1 MLCSL
6 IFLHF
11 TAQMVHSVE
20 EGNPPSGSA
29 TTAIHLSRA
38 IPNYWYI
45 YYLCFFIIIDM
56 KHMDHLVEEGNPP
69 SGCTTTVIA
78 PVQRHFLVWGSGMW
92 VINGWLS
99 VEVGTPYSTPAGW
112 VCDQNGL
119 EPLSSMGLAR
129 QCRLGGEEF

>member
-1 MLCSL
+1 MFFSSWLAL
-6 IFLHF
+6 AYIHYALFFDIFLF
-11 TAQMVHSVE
+11 TEHMDHSVE

-29 TTAIHLSRA
+29 
-38 IPNYWYI
+38 
-45 YYLCFFIIIDM
+45 
-56 KHMDHLVEEGNPP
+56 
-69 SGCTTTVIA
+69 TTVIA

>member
-6 IFLHF
+6 IFLQFMEH
-11 TAQMVHSVE
+11 MDHSVE

-29 TTAIHLSRA
+29 
-38 IPNYWYI
+38 
-45 YYLCFFIIIDM
+45 
-56 KHMDHLVEEGNPP
+56 
-69 SGCTTTVIA
+69 TTVIA

-119 EPLSSMGLAR
+119 EPLGSMGLLAR